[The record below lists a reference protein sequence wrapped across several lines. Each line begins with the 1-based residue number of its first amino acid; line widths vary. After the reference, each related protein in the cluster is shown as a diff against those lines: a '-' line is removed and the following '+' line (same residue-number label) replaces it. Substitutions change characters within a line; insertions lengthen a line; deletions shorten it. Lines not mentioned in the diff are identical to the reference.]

1 MSPKTSSTI
10 ASQIIWYNKHML
22 VDKRSF
28 YNTALADNGINH
40 LGPVFDTNGGI
51 KPWTVFKSEFK

>member
-1 MSPKTSSTI
+1 
-10 ASQIIWYNKHML
+10 ML

-51 KPWTVFKSEFK
+51 KPWAVFKSEFK